1 MIGKCIKIIL
11 MTLITVGFLGTCGL
25 WYLYKLKTTGTIF
38 LSSIEGN
45 ASITREVDTGIAH
58 IRGSTMNSALYA
70 QGFAHAQTRLWKLEA
85 TRRVFSGT
93 ASEIFGKDALP
104 IDKFTRSVGY
114 KRLSEATYDALD

>member
-1 MIGKCIKIIL
+1 MLFLTIGL
-11 MTLITVGFLGTCGL
+11 VVTCGL
-25 WYLYKLKTTGTIF
+25 WYLYKLKTDGVIF
-38 LSSIEGN
+38 LQGIDGN
-45 ASITREVDTGIAH
+45 ASITRELDTGIAH
-58 IRGSTMNSALYA
+58 IRGSTLHSTLYA

-114 KRLSEATYDALD
+114 KRLS